1 MRLIINCLKTD
12 AMNKDL
18 VTYYSERAQE
28 YERVYQKPERQA
40 ELAQLSTRLQ
50 EIFAGKH
57 VIEIACGTGYWTEH
71 IAKTAN
77 FVLATDINEAVLDI
91 ARAKTYPPDV
101 VAFRQADIFN
111 LTELA
116 TTYESLFGG
125 FIWSHIGLQDLQ
137 QFIAILNSHVV
148 PGGTV
153 VLTDNNYV
161 EGSSSPIT
169 EQDEHGNTYQTRT
182 LDNGSTHLVLK
193 NFPTGA
199 FLRELLQGQATDVEF
214 VSLKYYW
221 LLRYKTPEPVIE
233 E

>member
-1 MRLIINCLKTD
+1 
-12 AMNKDL
+12 MNKDL

-40 ELAQLSTRLQ
+40 ELEQLSTRLQ

-57 VIEIACGTGYWTEH
+57 VIEIACGTGYWTER

-137 QFIAILNSHVV
+137 QFITILNSHVV

-169 EQDEHGNTYQTRT
+169 QQDEHGNTYQTRT

-193 NFPTGA
+193 NFPTEA
-199 FLRELLQGQATDVEF
+199 FLRELLQGQASAIEF
-214 VSLKYYW
+214 ISMQHYW
-221 LLRYKTPEPVIE
+221 LLRYKTPEPITE